1 VPPKEA
7 RKLVAGLRPVNAT
20 KRAISLASDSRRGF
34 GVRAVTLSKSLVF
47 RLSLTLAL
55 GLESAGLAQAPTP
68 PPTPA
73 QLAAQAD
80 AKFAAFVH
88 DFRDTAL
95 HTGIA
100 PATYDASMA
109 NVRRNADV
117 EQANLQQPEF
127 VKPVW
132 SYLDTAVSD
141 DRVMHGEQMVAAY
154 AAQLTADEARFGVPK
169 EILVAIW
176 GMESNYGTAM
186 GNFNM
191 FEALATLAYDG
202 PRMDFGRKELLAA
215 LKMEEQEKLAPSAML
230 SSWAGAFGETQ
241 FVPSAFLA
249 HAVDGDGDG
258 RIDLWH
264 SPPDALASTASLLAD
279 AGWERG
285 LPCEYEVTLPANFD
299 YALAD
304 GDSTRPISEWKKL
317 GVTKASGVVLTKS
330 EEPAAIY
337 LPAGARGPAFLVFDN
352 FKTVLKYNNAASY
365 ALGVCMLADRIAGG
379 GPVMAAWP
387 RDEVPLT
394 QDDRIAFQTDLK
406 ALGYDI
412 GDIDGILGH
421 KARAAL
427 RAYQKAHGLPA
438 DGFPTQAILGRIGM
452 DAKGK

>member
-1 VPPKEA
+1 M
-7 RKLVAGLRPVNAT
+7 LVL
-20 KRAISLASDSRRGF
+20 
-34 GVRAVTLSKSLVF
+34 TLSKRWVF
-47 RLSLTLAL
+47 RLGLALTL
-55 GLESAGLAQAPTP
+55 GSANAALAQTPTP
-68 PPTPA
+68 PLTP
-73 QLAAQAD
+73 AQAD

-88 DFRDTAL
+88 DFRDTAIKA
-95 HTGIA
+95 GIA

-109 NVRRNADV
+109 NIHRNADV

-141 DRVMHGEQMVAAY
+141 DRVMHGEQMAATY
-154 AAQLTADEARFGVPK
+154 SANLAADTARFGVPK

-176 GMESNYGTAM
+176 GMESNYGSAM

-202 PRMDFGRKELLAA
+202 PRMDYARKELLAA
-215 LKMEEQEKLAPSAML
+215 LKMEEQEKLAPATML
-230 SSWAGAFGETQ
+230 SSWAGAFGLTQ

-258 RIDLWH
+258 RRDLWH
-264 SPPDALASTASLLAD
+264 SAPDALASTASLLAD

-304 GDSTRPISEWKKL
+304 GDSAHPVAEWKKL
-317 GVTKASGVVLTKS
+317 GVTKASGIALTKS

-365 ALGVCMLADRIAGG
+365 ALGVCLLADRIAGG
-379 GPVMAAWP
+379 GQVEAAWP

-406 ALGYDI
+406 TLGYDI

-427 RAYQKAHGLPA
+427 RAYQKTHGMPA

>member
-1 VPPKEA
+1 V
-7 RKLVAGLRPVNAT
+7 RHLT
-20 KRAISLASDSRRGF
+20 HSRYWTFFLG
-34 GVRAVTLSKSLVF
+34 
-47 RLSLTLAL
+47 LAL
-55 GLESAGLAQAPTP
+55 ATGLGATAHAQ
-68 PPTPA
+68 TPA
-73 QLAAQAD
+73 PALTPAQAD
-80 AKFAAFVH
+80 AKFTAFIH

-95 HTGIA
+95 KAGIA

-109 NVRRNADV
+109 GIHRNADV

-141 DRVMHGEQMVAAY
+141 DRVSHGQQMATTY
-154 AAQLTADEARFGVPK
+154 AGQLAADETRFGVRK

-176 GMESNYGTAM
+176 GMESNYGTAL
-186 GNFNM
+186 GHYNM

-202 PRMDFGRKELLAA
+202 PRVDYARKELLDA
-215 LKMEEQEKLAPSAML
+215 LKMEEQEHLNPAEMNA
-230 SSWAGAFGETQ
+230 SWAGAFGLTQ

-258 RIDLWH
+258 KRDLWH
-264 SPPDALASTASLLAD
+264 SAPDALASTASLLAD

-285 LPCEYEVTLPANFD
+285 NPCEYEITLPPDFD

-304 GDSTRPISEWKKL
+304 GETAHPVADWKKL
-317 GVTKASGVVLTKS
+317 GVTKVTGLALTHS
-330 EEPAAIY
+330 DEPAAIY

-352 FKTVLKYNNAASY
+352 FKMVLKYNNAASY
-365 ALGVCMLADRIAGG
+365 ALGVCRLADRIAGS
-379 GPVMAAWP
+379 GPIVTPWP
-387 RDEVPLT
+387 RDEIPLT
-394 QDDRIAFQTDLK
+394 QSGRIAFQTDLK

-412 GDIDGILGH
+412 GDIDGVLGH

-438 DGFPTQAILGRIGM
+438 DGFPTQAVLGRIGM
-452 DAKGK
+452 NARKLLPSP

>member
-1 VPPKEA
+1 M
-7 RKLVAGLRPVNAT
+7 
-20 KRAISLASDSRRGF
+20 RAL
-34 GVRAVTLSKSLVF
+34 TLSKYWNFSLCLVAAIGAWNAAF
-47 RLSLTLAL
+47 
-55 GLESAGLAQAPTP
+55 AQAPVP
-68 PPTPA
+68 PLAPA

-80 AKFAAFVH
+80 AKFAAFIR
-88 DFRDTAL
+88 DFRDTAIKA
-95 HTGIA
+95 GIA
-100 PATYDASMA
+100 PATYDASMV
-109 NVRRNADV
+109 NVHRNADV

-127 VKPVW
+127 VKQVW

-141 DRVMHGEQMVAAY
+141 DRVSHGRQMVATY
-154 AAQLTADEARFGVPK
+154 SSTLSADDARFGVPK

-215 LKMEEQEKLAPSAML
+215 LKMEEQEKLAPADML
-230 SSWAGAFGETQ
+230 SSWAGAFGQTQ

-258 RIDLWH
+258 KRDLWH

-285 LPCEYEVTLPANFD
+285 LPCEYEVTLPPDFD
-299 YALAD
+299 YSLAD
-304 GDSTRPISEWKKL
+304 AETAHPIAEWKKL
-317 GVTKASGVVLTKS
+317 GVTKVAGAPLSRS

-365 ALGVCMLADRIAGG
+365 ALGVCLLADRIAGG
-379 GPVMAAWP
+379 GQVVAAWP

-394 QDDRIAFQTDLK
+394 QEDRIAFQTDLK

-412 GDIDGILGH
+412 GDIDGVLGH

>member
-1 VPPKEA
+1 VRA
-7 RKLVAGLRPVNAT
+7 LTTSYCLTFCLGL
-20 KRAISLASDSRRGF
+20 AISVA
-34 GVRAVTLSKSLVF
+34 AVE
-47 RLSLTLAL
+47 A
-55 GLESAGLAQAPTP
+55 AWAQPGP
-68 PPTPA
+68 PPPA
-73 QLAAQAD
+73 QSAAD
-80 AKFAAFVH
+80 AKFSAFVH

-95 HTGIA
+95 KAGISGA
-100 PATYDASMA
+100 SYDASMA
-109 NVRRNADV
+109 NIHRNGDV

-127 VKPVW
+127 VKPIW

-141 DRVMHGEQMVAAY
+141 DRVMHGQQMVATYSGTLA
-154 AAQLTADEARFGVPK
+154 ADEARFGVPK

-202 PRMDFGRKELLAA
+202 PRADYARKELLDA
-215 LKMEEQEKLAPSAML
+215 LKMEEQQKLAPSTML
-230 SSWAGAFGETQ
+230 SSWAGAFGLTQ

-285 LPCEYEVTLPANFD
+285 NPCEYEVTLPAGFD

-304 GDSTRPISEWKKL
+304 GDSAHPISEWKKF
-317 GVTKASGVVLTKS
+317 GVTKVSGAALGKS

-365 ALGVCMLADRIAGG
+365 ALGVCRLADRIAGG
-379 GPVMAAWP
+379 GPLVAAWP
-387 RDEVPLT
+387 RDEIPLT

-412 GDIDGILGH
+412 GDIDGVLGH

-452 DAKGK
+452 EAKGK

>member
-1 VPPKEA
+1 MLAIA
-7 RKLVAGLRPVNAT
+7 RSITPGAAQP
-20 KRAISLASDSRRGF
+20 
-34 GVRAVTLSKSLVF
+34 
-47 RLSLTLAL
+47 
-55 GLESAGLAQAPTP
+55 QAPN
-68 PPTPA
+68 PA
-73 QLAAQAD
+73 D
-80 AKFAAFVH
+80 IKFAAFVH

-95 HTGIA
+95 KAGIA
-100 PATYDASMA
+100 PATYDAAMA
-109 NVRRNADV
+109 NVHRNADV

-127 VKPVW
+127 VKPIW
-132 SYLDTAVSD
+132 SYLDTAVSP
-141 DRVMHGEQMVAAY
+141 DRLMHGQQMVAAY
-154 AAQLTADEARFGVPK
+154 AATLAADEARFGVPK

-202 PRMDFGRKELLAA
+202 PRADYARKELLDA
-215 LKMEEQEKLAPSAML
+215 LKMEEQQKLAPSAML
-230 SSWAGAFGETQ
+230 SSWAGAFGNTQ

-285 LPCEYEVTLPANFD
+285 NPCEYEVTLPASFD

-304 GDSTRPISEWKKL
+304 GESAKPIAEWKKL
-317 GVTKASGVVLTKS
+317 GVTRATGTALAKS

-352 FKTVLKYNNAASY
+352 FKTVLLYNNAASY
-365 ALGVCMLADRIAGG
+365 ALGVCLLADAIAGRA
-379 GPVMAAWP
+379 PVAAGWP
-387 RDEVPLT
+387 RDEIALT

-412 GDIDGILGH
+412 GDIDGVLGH

-452 DAKGK
+452 DAKKSQPSP

>member
-1 VPPKEA
+1 MRV
-7 RKLVAGLRPVNAT
+7 L
-20 KRAISLASDSRRGF
+20 
-34 GVRAVTLSKSLVF
+34 TLSKYWIIGLLLAVASGTGDAVF
-47 RLSLTLAL
+47 
-55 GLESAGLAQAPTP
+55 AQAPTSAP
-68 PPTPA
+68 MPA
-73 QLAAQAD
+73 LTGAQAD
-80 AKFAAFVH
+80 AKFSAFVR

-95 HTGIA
+95 HAGIA

-109 NVRRNADV
+109 NLHRNVDV

-127 VKPVW
+127 VKQVW

-141 DRVMHGEQMVAAY
+141 DRVSHGRQMVTAY
-154 AAQLTADEARFGVPK
+154 AATLAADDQRFGVPR

-202 PRMDFGRKELLAA
+202 PRTDYARKELIDA
-215 LKMEEQEKLAPSAML
+215 LKMEEQEKLAPSEML
-230 SSWAGAFGETQ
+230 SSWAGAFGQTQ

-258 RIDLWH
+258 KRDLWH

-285 LPCEYEVTLPANFD
+285 NLCEYEVTLPADFD
-299 YALAD
+299 YSLAD
-304 GDSTRPISEWKKL
+304 GDTARPVAQWKKL
-317 GVTKASGVVLTKS
+317 GVTKVTGAALSKS

-365 ALGVCMLADRIAGG
+365 ALGVCLLADRIAGG
-379 GPVMAAWP
+379 GQIVAAWP
-387 RDEVPLT
+387 RDEVALT
-394 QDDRIAFQTDLK
+394 QEDRIAFQTDLK

-412 GDIDGILGH
+412 GDIDGVLGH

-452 DAKGK
+452 DAKGKQ